1 MSFGH
6 SRVRLLLG
14 GAALASLL
22 LVSAGC
28 SSDDSDVDANSADA
42 TTTVV
47 SAESTAAPSTIASS
61 VDPGPVLQTA
71 LAQLAAGYHFTS
83 NFVVNGSQVLTADGD
98 RIGDASRFTV
108 STNGAVVNY
117 ITTPAGSWAQPDG
130 GDWDQIDDAA
140 PVSDPVAA
148 LLAPAAIGVLSDDGT
163 SMRLRVTV
171 SAVTLGVA
179 QEGTVDV
186 DVVITNGAITEI
198 GYSTTVDGSVGSV
211 ATTVGPVVD
220 PTPIV
225 VPV

>member
-28 SSDDSDVDANSADA
+28 SSDDADVDANSADA
-42 TTTVV
+42 TTVV

-83 NFVVNGSQVLTADGD
+83 NFVVNGAQVLSADGD
-98 RIGDASRFTV
+98 RIADASRFTV

-130 GDWDQIDDAA
+130 GDWDQIDEAA

-163 SMRLRVTV
+163 SLRLRVTV

-179 QEGTVDV
+179 QEGTADV
-186 DVVITNGAITEI
+186 DVVITGGAVTEI

-225 VPV
+225 APA

>member
-14 GAALASLL
+14 GAALATLL
-22 LVSAGC
+22 LASAGC
-28 SSDDSDVDANSADA
+28 SSDDADVDANSAAA
-42 TTTVV
+42 TTTV
-47 SAESTAAPSTIASS
+47 AAAGSTSAPSTIASS
-61 VDPGPVLQTA
+61 VDPGPVLQNA

-83 NFVVNGSQVLTADGD
+83 TFVVNGTQVLTADGD
-98 RIGDASRFTV
+98 RIADASRFTV

-148 LLAPAAIGVLSDDGT
+148 LLAPASIAVLSDDGT
-163 SMRLRVTV
+163 SIRLRATV

-179 QEGTVDV
+179 QEGTADV
-186 DVVITNGAITEI
+186 DVVITGGAITEI

-225 VPV
+225 APV

>member
-28 SSDDSDVDANSADA
+28 SSDDADVDANSADA
-42 TTTVV
+42 TTVV
-47 SAESTAAPSTIASS
+47 SAESTAAPSTITSS
-61 VDPGPVLQTA
+61 VDPGPLLQTA

-83 NFVVNGSQVLTADGD
+83 NFVVNGTQVLTADGD
-98 RIGDASRFTV
+98 RLGDASRFTV
-108 STNGAVVNY
+108 STSGAVVNY

-130 GDWDQIDDAA
+130 GDWDQIDEAA

-163 SMRLRVTV
+163 AMRLRVTV

-179 QEGTVDV
+179 QEGNADV
-186 DVVITNGAITEI
+186 DVVIAGGVITEI

-225 VPV
+225 APA

>member
-28 SSDDSDVDANSADA
+28 SSDDADVDANSADA
-42 TTTVV
+42 TTVV
-47 SAESTAAPSTIASS
+47 SAESTSAPSTVASS
-61 VDPGPVLQTA
+61 VDPGPVLQNA

-83 NFVVNGSQVLTADGD
+83 NFVVNGTQVLNADGD
-98 RIGDASRFTV
+98 RVGDSSRFTV
-108 STNGAVVNY
+108 STNGGLVNY

-130 GDWDQIDDAA
+130 GEWDQIDDAA

-148 LLAPAAIGVLSDDGT
+148 LLAPASIAVLSDDGA
-163 SMRLRVTV
+163 SIRLRVTV

-179 QEGTVDV
+179 QEGNADV

-220 PTPIV
+220 ATPIV
-225 VPV
+225 APV